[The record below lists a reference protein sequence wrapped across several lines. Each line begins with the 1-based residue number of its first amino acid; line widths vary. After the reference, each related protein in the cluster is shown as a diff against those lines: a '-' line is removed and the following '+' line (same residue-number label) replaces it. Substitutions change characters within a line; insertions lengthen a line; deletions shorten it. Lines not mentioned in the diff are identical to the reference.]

1 MASSIASLFGPSA
14 EEIVYAKQQEDQAKR
29 QQQLQQGLAMQAS
42 PLAQQFYQ
50 AGYNMVSGLG
60 GLFGKPMLDPA
71 MTKAVEIRRLLADTN
86 ANDLNDPTKL
96 TALAAQFGD
105 AGYPK
110 EALYFA
116 DRARTIAAE
125 NRAYELSMAK
135 YQQDISEQVMEPNF
149 KVKSTGDSVYMQNGK
164 YYNAKTGA
172 RVAVEDLI
180 SVKDITVPTTP
191 VGEIISIERT
201 YLDDTDFSK
210 DEKDRIAK
218 FLDESAKLIQ
228 NEPGFRGKPKE
239 LALQEAWKRA
249 VGKGVIAQTEDTFAT
264 KYIPGITTTDWVF
277 RPELMNEV
285 PFAPVESKSGKFK
298 IIKIEKN

>member
-14 EEIVYAKQQEDQAKR
+14 EEIVYAKQQEDKALR

-50 AGYNMVSGLG
+50 AGYNIVSGLG

-86 ANDLNDPTKL
+86 ANDLNDPAKL
-96 TALAAQFGD
+96 TTLAAQFGD

-172 RVAVEDLI
+172 RVPVEDLI
-180 SVKDITVPTTP
+180 SVKDITSASTP
-191 VGEIISIERT
+191 AVSEVISIENL
-201 YLDDTDFSK
+201 YLDDTDFSEQ
-210 DEKDRIAK
+210 EKDRVAK
-218 FLDESAKLIQ
+218 FLDQYALAIQ
-228 NEPGFRGKPKE
+228 KEPDFVNKPKE
-239 LALQEAWKRA
+239 VALKEAWKRSTEQ
-249 VGKGVIAQTEDTFAT
+249 GIIAKTEDTWIT
-264 KYIPGITTTDWVF
+264 KYTPFTATDWVF
-277 RPELMNEV
+277 RPELMTEV
-285 PFAPVESKSGKFK
+285 PFKPIEDKSGKFK
-298 IIKIEKN
+298 IKSITKN